1 LKLNINWVTP
11 VLSEDKSK
19 MDEFHLLLA
28 TATKPMDRIPKIEE
42 IANTIKADKRKYF
55 VNNVTHGIV
64 THDDFE
70 IARYI

>member
-1 LKLNINWVTP
+1 
-11 VLSEDKSK
+11 